1 MQLFKTIV
9 IDFHTIHKNL
19 VDFII
24 LLLNL
29 FSLSCFIQ
37 RVQRHTNTHTQVWY
51 LFEQYCDSG
60 SNPFTYMEFFPL
72 DREPR
77 ITRPELVFAFPPH
90 SKRKLRK
97 RNYFVFRKSG
107 MGRYDPNWS
116 KLYGKLHAIC
126 DIQEPQPSS

>member
-1 MQLFKTIV
+1 MISIPFTK
-9 IDFHTIHKNL
+9 
-19 VDFII
+19 I
-24 LLLNL
+24 LLTSL
-29 FSLSCFIQ
+29 FYCSICFHYLVSYKEFKDTQ
-37 RVQRHTNTHTQVWY
+37 THTQVWY

-116 KLYGKLHAIC
+116 KLDGKLHAIC